1 MHTSY
6 VGSFPLEFCRESVE
20 RIAKDMYSIGL
31 TYPSYPQLR
40 DFTAMFLD
48 PLSSQGLI
56 HKNGLDYVFSANIIG
71 ELEKADIP
79 VPFEALW
86 FVEYVGKHG
95 LNFAGIRAPVTGAFT
110 LASRIYRTKRPH
122 SIRESLMNDLTFLE
136 SLASAISNLI
146 HKLEDLGYN
155 LIVVDE
161 PILSIAYGSGISLI
175 KHRSEDVL
183 RIFGKLESRKS
194 IMGVHVCGR
203 ISPTLSKLLLE
214 SNFTLL
220 DHEFKD
226 MPENFKSLNP
236 ERFKGSDKLL
246 SVGCVSS
253 KKAEVE
259 KTEEVLNILSKAISL
274 YGDKL
279 YMAKP
284 DCGFRGLRGI
294 LPEDEA
300 YKVSIMKLKTIIE
313 AVKRLN

>member
-1 MHTSY
+1 MHTSC
-6 VGSFPLEFCRESVE
+6 VGSFQVEFCRESVE

-40 DFTAMFLD
+40 DFIAIFLD
-48 PLSSQGLI
+48 PLSSQGFI
-56 HKNGLDYVFSANIIG
+56 HKNGLDYVLSTDRSG

-86 FVEYVGKHG
+86 FKEYVGKHG
-95 LNFAGIRAPVTGAFT
+95 LNFAGLRAPVTGVFT
-110 LASRIYRTKRPH
+110 LASRIYPAKRPH

-146 HKLEDLGYN
+146 RKLEDLGYS

-161 PILSIAYGSGISLI
+161 PILSIVYGSGISLI

-183 RIFGKLESRKS
+183 RIFGELEPRKS
-194 IMGVHVCGR
+194 IVGIHVCGR
-203 ISPTLSKLLLE
+203 ISPALSKLLLE
-214 SNFTLL
+214 SNFKLL

-226 MPENFKSLNP
+226 IPENFKSLNP
-236 ERFKGSDKLL
+236 EEFKCSDKLL

-259 KTEEVLNILSKAISL
+259 KTEEVLNILSKA
-274 YGDKL
+274 
-279 YMAKP
+279 
-284 DCGFRGLRGI
+284 
-294 LPEDEA
+294 
-300 YKVSIMKLKTIIE
+300 
-313 AVKRLN
+313 